1 MPIVLLRLVLVR
13 LVLVRLVAL
22 LSLCLAGPTLAR
34 TPDATSLRVMTF
46 NVRYPNPD
54 DGANVWANRRALF
67 AQTVATANPD
77 IIGTQELFASQASD
91 IVRALPRYTWF
102 GRDRRGGH
110 ADEHM
115 GIFYR
120 RDRLKLIRHGDYWL
134 SDTPSVIGSM
144 AWGTTLPRMVNWGV
158 FETRGQVRR
167 RFVMFDTHFAH
178 RDEDDVAR
186 ERSAALLLEQMPRI
200 AGTLP
205 IVLTGDLNATPDS
218 AAYSKL
224 AAKLTDAWAA
234 APVRQ
239 GPERTFHD
247 FTGLS
252 DRRIDYIFT
261 RGFTSLR
268 AEVLTDHNGKVF
280 ASDHF
285 PVLAQLRFE
294 RDPTFDPA
302 TARNP

>member
-1 MPIVLLRLVLVR
+1 MPFIMLRF
-13 LVLVRLVAL
+13 VAL
-22 LSLCLAGPTLAR
+22 ALLLFAGPVAAR
-34 TPDATSLRVMTF
+34 PSDAKPLRVMTF

-54 DGANVWANRRALF
+54 DGPNVWARRRAVF
-67 AQTVATANPD
+67 VQTIAAADPD
-77 IIGTQELFASQASD
+77 LIGTQELFASQGAD
-91 IVRALPRYTWF
+91 IVRALPGYAWF

-120 RDRLKLIRHGDYWL
+120 RDRLALIRHGDFWL

-144 AWGTTLPRMVNWGV
+144 AWGATLPRMVNWGV
-158 FETRGQVRR
+158 FETRGRIKR
-167 RFVMFDTHFAH
+167 RFVLFDTHFAH

-186 ERSAALLLEQMPRI
+186 QRSATLLLEQTARI
-200 AGTLP
+200 AGNLP

-218 AAYSKL
+218 QAYSRL
-224 AAKLTDAWAA
+224 AARLTDAWAA

-247 FTGLS
+247 FTGVP
-252 DRRIDYIFT
+252 DRRIDYIFV
-261 RGFTSLR
+261 RGFTPLR
-268 AEVLTDHNGKVF
+268 AEVRTDHDGKIF

-285 PVLAQLRFE
+285 SVVADLQFGIAAKRTPG
-294 RDPTFDPA
+294 
-302 TARNP
+302 